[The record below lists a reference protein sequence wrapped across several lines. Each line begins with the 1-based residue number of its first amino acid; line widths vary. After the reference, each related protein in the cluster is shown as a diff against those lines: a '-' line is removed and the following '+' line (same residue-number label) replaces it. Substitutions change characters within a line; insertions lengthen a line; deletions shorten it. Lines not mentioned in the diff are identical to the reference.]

1 MLKTQLVEKKEFEEM
16 KRTQEVQRAK
26 MDKEMKLK
34 FINQTIRERKLLSA
48 QKMRALK
55 KVLLLL
61 QRLNRKK

>member
-1 MLKTQLVEKKEFEEM
+1 MEKKEFEEM